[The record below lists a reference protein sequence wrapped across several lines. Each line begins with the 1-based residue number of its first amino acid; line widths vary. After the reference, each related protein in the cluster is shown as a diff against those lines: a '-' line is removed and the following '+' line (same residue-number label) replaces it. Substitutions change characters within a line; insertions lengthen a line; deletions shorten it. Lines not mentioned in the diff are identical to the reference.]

1 RSAIR
6 FTTFERVSG
15 WLQEGQGE
23 VHIVN
28 ALAAGTLAGAVES
41 ATCLTPLQN
50 IQIKMTQDAD
60 APRQARMGFFHA
72 LSEIPRREGLRKGFL
87 SGLWPTVAKG
97 AMNNCI
103 RFGLFNE
110 GGKALRRSRG
120 DAPDEPLGPGAV
132 FGLGAAA
139 GAVS

>member
-1 RSAIR
+1 MSTSPPLPTPRAFLPFPPYFLFCVAAAALVSTTTKRSAIR

-23 VHIVN
+23 VHILN

-60 APRQARMGFFHA
+60 APRQARMY
-72 LSEIPRREGLRKGFL
+72 RCDDQR
-87 SGLWPTVAKG
+87 
-97 AMNNCI
+97 
-103 RFGLFNE
+103 
-110 GGKALRRSRG
+110 RRS
-120 DAPDEPLGPGAV
+120 DT
-132 FGLGAAA
+132 
-139 GAVS
+139 